1 VEVLL
6 GVGLVIFS
14 VLLELVP
21 LLVLLLVGW
30 ATSISFEI
38 ILNFNNSAKLFSSN
52 LKCSSLSYNKSAL
65 VIHNWQH

>member
-6 GVGLVIFS
+6 GAGLVIFL

-21 LLVLLLVGW
+21 LRVGW

-38 ILNFNNSAKLFSSN
+38 ILNFNNSAKSFSSN